1 VFRLCSGC
9 LGGELPPLS
18 VLYVKQNFFF
28 FCRARKG
35 LGAGLALQCFAG
47 LVSGGF
53 LCEITRGVTTG
64 DRGELFVL
72 FISLFDLFLFN
83 KIVRSL

>member
-1 VFRLCSGC
+1 
-9 LGGELPPLS
+9 
-18 VLYVKQNFFF
+18 
-28 FCRARKG
+28 
-35 LGAGLALQCFAG
+35 LALQCFAG

-53 LCEITRGVTTG
+53 LCGITQGMTTG
-64 DRGELFVL
+64 DRGELFIL